1 MDIDFDDLDGP
12 SKAPVTKAGKF
23 APKNSKFKPV
33 AKPKREPEVSVPLP
47 ESNPVTVPKVELDD
61 SKTPQQEPP
70 PVDSIYSKT
79 EIEQPLHTD
88 PISHDANGS
97 VKMDIDSTE
106 MEIDNEQEPDDVDR
120 VVREIDVFITS
131 SVDADSKLYVL
142 QYPLR
147 QSWRPYELEERCER
161 VRVKPETA
169 EVEVEMSVQV
179 DSENFDADAGDDKA
193 MPKQVLSSSWK
204 PPPATGYAVGILVG
218 NELHLNPVH
227 AVVQLRPSMQHLKVR
242 PPSKKMN
249 ATRDEEDMIDSAD
262 IKSEK
267 AIKQPKKQSKPPGAV
282 NEQNEDT
289 KEQWIPLKYHGAAS
303 ELSDT
308 YIGKMV
314 AQPTSQIQFSMSPS
328 DYIDSLCPAT
338 TNDKLRSK
346 GPSRSSLLK
355 LPLEERYKT
364 WLLEGPPVH
373 RFTALK
379 HLAPN
384 ESDED
389 IFRVLQSHAQLVQG
403 LWVAKSKLKYGK
415 DVGKEVLLRNYVL
428 LQFSKNPFFHE
439 VQLPKS
445 LSFSETI
452 KGILDEFAT
461 RRDSCR
467 DWKFKERPDDSFIKQ
482 YPNVVEEQKKIWD
495 LVEPQ
500 INEFL
505 FRQSSKHSIGDRRA
519 TSHSTND
526 VAPRTA
532 NVPSRTPML
541 DEAREALPK
550 ALQKVFQAYK
560 VCSLNQIRQRLR
572 DMAVSENTLRKGT
585 REARAAAAAADAP
598 QEELQ
603 KTLNQV
609 AANIHGFFVSR
620 SSPDHPQYDE
630 LRNIV
635 INLFLAEG
643 PKGRL
648 KKASIYAAASMQLKR
663 EITNVEYQKVL
674 NELCISQNSA
684 WVLKSGD
691 SPT

>member
-23 APKNSKFKPV
+23 APKNSKFKPA
-33 AKPKREPEVSVPLP
+33 AKPKREQKLSVPLP
-47 ESNPVTVPKVELDD
+47 ESNPVTIPKVELDD
-61 SKTPQQEPP
+61 SKPPQQEPP
-70 PVDSIYSKT
+70 SIDSIYSKT
-79 EIEQPLHTD
+79 EMDQPLHTD
-88 PISHDANGS
+88 PTSHDANGS
-97 VKMDIDSTE
+97 VKMDADATE
-106 MEIDNEQEPDDVDR
+106 MEIDNEQEPDDGDR

-131 SVDADSKLYVL
+131 SVDADSKVYVL

-147 QSWRPYELEERCER
+147 QSWRPYELEERCEK

-179 DSENFDADAGDDKA
+179 DSENFDADADDKA
-193 MPKQVLSSSWK
+193 MSKQVLSSSWK
-204 PPPATGYAVGILVG
+204 PPPANGYAVGILVG

-227 AVVQLRPSMQHLKVR
+227 AVVQLRPSMQHLQH
-242 PPSKKMN
+242 PSKKMN
-249 ATRDEEDMIDSAD
+249 ATRDEDMIDSAD

-267 AIKQPKKQSKPPGAV
+267 AIKQPKKQSKPPGPV
-282 NEQNEDT
+282 NEQNENT

-338 TNDKLRSK
+338 SNDKLRSK

-364 WLLEGPPVH
+364 WLSEGPPVH

-384 ESDED
+384 DNDAD

-403 LWVAKSKLKYGK
+403 LWVAKSKLKYKK

-428 LQFSKNPFFHE
+428 LQFSKNPLFNE
-439 VQLPKS
+439 MQLPKIP
-445 LSFSETI
+445 SFSETI

-467 DWKFKERPDDSFIKQ
+467 DWKFKECPDVSFIKD
-482 YPNVVEEQKKIWD
+482 YPDVVQAQKNIWD

-500 INEFL
+500 INEFI

-519 TSHSTND
+519 TSNSTND
-526 VAPRTA
+526 VVPKTT
-532 NVPSRTPML
+532 NVPPSRTPML

-572 DMAVSENTLRKGT
+572 DMAVSENTHRKGT

-609 AANIHGFFVSR
+609 AVNIHGSFVSR

-648 KKASIYAAASMQLKR
+648 KKASIYAAASVKLNR

-684 WVLKSGD
+684 WILKSGD

>member
-1 MDIDFDDLDGP
+1 MVSNFAIDSLRCLVHRSVRNYPPLDDYTMDFDFDDLDGP
-12 SKAPVTKAGKF
+12 SKAPVTKGGKF

-33 AKPKREPEVSVPLP
+33 AKPKCEPEVLVPLP
-47 ESNPVTVPKVELDD
+47 ESNPATVPKAELDD
-61 SKTPQQEPP
+61 LKPSL
-70 PVDSIYSKT
+70 PVDSIYSKS
-79 EIEQPLHTD
+79 ESEQPSHID

-97 VKMDIDSTE
+97 VKLDINTTA

-131 SVDADSKLYVL
+131 SVDDDSKLYVL

-147 QSWRPYELEERCER
+147 QSWRPYELEERCEKECEG
-161 VRVKPETA
+161 VNCMYLHEHT
-169 EVEVEMSVQV
+169 
-179 DSENFDADAGDDKA
+179 DC
-193 MPKQVLSSSWK
+193 LSSD
-204 PPPATGYAVGILVG
+204 ILVG
-218 NELHLNPVH
+218 NEVVFCIITVYAELELHLNPVH
-227 AVVQLRPSMQHLKVR
+227 AVVQLRPSMQHLK
-242 PPSKKMN
+242 PWQSSKKTN
-249 ATRDEEDMIDSAD
+249 ATRDEEGMIDSAD

-267 AIKQPKKQSKPPGAV
+267 DVKPPKKQSKPPGAV
-282 NEQNEDT
+282 DEQKEDT
-289 KEQWIPLKYHGAAS
+289 KEKWIPLKYHGAAS
-303 ELSDT
+303 DLSHT

-314 AQPTSQIQFSMSPS
+314 AQPTSEIQFSMSPS

-338 TNDKLRSK
+338 SNDKLRPK
-346 GPSRSSLLK
+346 GPSRSALLK
-355 LPLEERYKT
+355 LPLEERYRT
-364 WLLEGPPVH
+364 WLLEVSV
-373 RFTALK
+373 T
-379 HLAPN
+379 PN
-384 ESDED
+384 ENDED
-389 IFRVLQSHAQLVQG
+389 IFRVLQTHAQLVQG

-415 DVGKEVLLRNYVL
+415 DVGREVLLRNYIL

-445 LSFSETI
+445 NSFSDTI
-452 KGILDEFAT
+452 KGILDEFST

-482 YPNVVEEQKKIWD
+482 YPHVVEEQKKIWD
-495 LVEPQ
+495 LLEPQ

-505 FRQSSKHSIGDRRA
+505 FRQSSKHGIGDRRA
-519 TSHSTND
+519 TPNSTND
-526 VAPRTA
+526 VAQRTT
-532 NVPSRTPML
+532 NVPPSRTPPML

-560 VCSLNQIRQRLR
+560 IRQRLR
-572 DMAVSENTLRKGT
+572 DMALSENAPRKGA
-585 REARAAAAAADAP
+585 REARAAVAAADVP
-598 QEELQ
+598 LEELQ

-609 AANIHGFFVSR
+609 AVNIHGSFVSR

-635 INLFLAEG
+635 VNLFLAQG

-648 KKASIYAAASMQLKR
+648 KKANIFAAAEAQLER

-691 SPT
+691 NPM